1 MQVLVI
7 YDVENDRIRSKV
19 ANALKDYGLYRT
31 QFSAFRGELSGN
43 RMEELFFRLKKILGV
58 DKGNIQMYPLCE
70 KDLKQA
76 REIEN
81 VSV

>member
-19 ANALKDYGLYRT
+19 ANACKDYGLQRI
-31 QFSAFRGELSGN
+31 QFSAFRGDLSAN

-58 DKGNIQMYPLCE
+58 DKGNIQMYPMCE

-76 REIEN
+76 RGTE
-81 VSV
+81 S